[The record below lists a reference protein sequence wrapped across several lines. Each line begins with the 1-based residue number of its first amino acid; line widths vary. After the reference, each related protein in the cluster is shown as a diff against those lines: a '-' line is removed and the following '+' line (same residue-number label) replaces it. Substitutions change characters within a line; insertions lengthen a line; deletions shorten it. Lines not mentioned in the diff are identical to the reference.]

1 MNTDML
7 ANVIQNVFGFQ
18 ATCSIKKEERQI
30 IIRLFQVPMDR
41 KESLELAIY
50 DMERILVPDGDVFFS
65 VIAYTPEETDRY
77 YPQMAQRAPVTV
89 CDGNLTYRN
98 EMPSASDV
106 DDKFSKVILAA

>member
-1 MNTDML
+1 
-7 ANVIQNVFGFQ
+7 
-18 ATCSIKKEERQI
+18 I
-30 IIRLFQVPMDR
+30 IHVFQVPMDR

-50 DMERILVPDGDVFFS
+50 DMEQFLVPNGDVFFS
-65 VIAYTPEETDRY
+65 VISYTPEETDRY

-98 EMPSASDV
+98 EAPPASDV

>member
-1 MNTDML
+1 MNTDVL
-7 ANVIQNVFGFQ
+7 AKLIQAVFGFQ
-18 ATCSIKKEERQI
+18 ASCVLKEEENQI
-30 IIRLFQVPMDR
+30 IIHVFRVPMDR